1 MACAAALCLAT
12 ACDPTSQ
19 APPAPSAQGTTAT
32 APTATASSSD
42 ATPRAAKLEDG
53 DLPVAADFEELA
65 DKEINEDNYLDK
77 LGAIESEIGGGAA
90 TGADGG
96 TGK

>member
-19 APPAPSAQGTTAT
+19 APPAPSAQSTTAA
-32 APTATASSSD
+32 APTTTASSSD
-42 ATPRAAKLEDG
+42 AASRAAELKDE

-65 DKEINEDNYLDK
+65 DQEINEGNYLDK
-77 LGAIESEIGGGAA
+77 LGEIETEIGGGTA